1 VAILRTIAPNS
12 RRGRRRQLAA
22 TRVSFY
28 PEAFGGGQV
37 FTPDGIVA
45 RILPDKADHPLLVG
59 EFVDLA
65 GQSATR

>member
-1 VAILRTIAPNS
+1 
-12 RRGRRRQLAA
+12 LAA